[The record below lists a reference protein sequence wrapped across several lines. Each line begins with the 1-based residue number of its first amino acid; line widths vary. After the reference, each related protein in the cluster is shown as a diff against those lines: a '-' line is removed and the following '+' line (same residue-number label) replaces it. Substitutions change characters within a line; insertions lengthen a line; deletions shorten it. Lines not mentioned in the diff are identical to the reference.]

1 LFAFRAQRG
10 LVAQICNLPYR
21 RFVIGNASE
30 SSSALA
36 FTGVPQKATPR
47 YSAARQSRNQSSA
60 DFQVC
65 CVADF
70 QIRKPSELHR
80 AADLEVGD
88 TAGLETC
95 AALKTYRRFAESN
108 SPDAQVALKTPMA
121 VTPS

>member
-1 LFAFRAQRG
+1 LDVFRAQRG
-10 LVAQICNLPYR
+10 LVAQICNLPFR

-36 FTGVPQKATPR
+36 FADVPQNT
-47 YSAARQSRNQSSA
+47 AARQSRNQSSA

-65 CVADF
+65 CVAHF

-80 AADLEVGD
+80 AAGLEVGD

-95 AALKTYRRFAESN
+95 ATLKTYRRFTESN
-108 SPDAQVALKTPMA
+108 SHDACVALKTPMA